1 MLDPSSSKGVIPVET
16 EDFLFNRKFK
26 KPQRSLP
33 YFHDHLDMDGLQ
45 GPELAT
51 FRYDK
56 MNLQRSEMT

>member
-16 EDFLFNRKFK
+16 KDFLLYAYI
-26 KPQRSLP
+26 PQQLLP
-33 YFHDHLDMDGLQ
+33 YFQDRLNMDGLQ
-45 GPELAT
+45 EPEFST

>member
-16 EDFLFNRKFK
+16 KDFLLYTYI
-26 KPQRSLP
+26 PQQFLP
-33 YFHDHLDMDGLQ
+33 YFQDRLNMDGLQ
-45 GPELAT
+45 GPELVT